1 MLAALP
7 LALATG
13 FHPAAGVVGPAL
25 AVATAG
31 PSLAPAAVPVL
42 PIAQCVVA
50 GLRASAVLLPPPRGA
65 LPARAFAVTIPTA
78 LVPGILVVPWLAPLA
93 AAGGAALMA
102 IPAAVAVGGLAVVM
116 PAVAMVVGAA
126 VMAVATAAVG
136 VFVVPVLIPAATA
149 VVTAVPA
156 AAVGRLVITAVAA
169 LPMAFD
175 APVVPIPP
183 ALVTGGFMPA
193 VRSAVAVAVGSPTPS
208 LALAIANAIAI
219 GSGVGAARP
228 VGFPAAVAVG
238 GLAPRAALA
247 FMLRPF
253 SPGATGM
260 LRLTSLPA
268 VGVLAAFRPA
278 GLPPLGVLPRAAP
291 GAVPIVRGGPL
302 GVASV
307 VAPLLPAWL
316 PVPLALVVTGRGD
329 AAK

>member
-42 PIAQCVVA
+42 PIAHGVVA

-175 APVVPIPP
+175 AAGVPIPP
-183 ALVTGGFMPA
+183 ALVAGGFMPA

-208 LALAIANAIAI
+208 LALAIAIAI

-278 GLPPLGVLPRAAP
+278 GLPPLGVIPRAAP
-291 GAVPIVRGGPL
+291 GAVSIVRGGPL
-302 GVASV
+302 GIASV

-316 PVPLALVVTGRGD
+316 PVPLALVVAGRGD

>member
-31 PSLAPAAVPVL
+31 PRLAPAAVAVL
-42 PIAQCVVA
+42 PIAHGVVA
-50 GLRASAVLLPPPRGA
+50 GLRASAVLLPPPRGT
-65 LPARAFAVTIPTA
+65 LPARAFAVTLATA
-78 LVPGILVVPWLAPLA
+78 LVPGILVVPRPAPLA

-156 AAVGRLVITAVAA
+156 AAVGRLVIPAVAA

-175 APVVPIPP
+175 AAVVPIPP
-183 ALVTGGFMPA
+183 ALVAGGFMPA

-208 LALAIANAIAI
+208 LALTIAI

-238 GLAPRAALA
+238 GLAPRATLA

-278 GLPPLGVLPRAAP
+278 GLPPLGVIPRSAP
-291 GAVPIVRGGPL
+291 GAVSIVRGGPL

-316 PVPLALVVTGRGD
+316 PVPLALVVAGCGD